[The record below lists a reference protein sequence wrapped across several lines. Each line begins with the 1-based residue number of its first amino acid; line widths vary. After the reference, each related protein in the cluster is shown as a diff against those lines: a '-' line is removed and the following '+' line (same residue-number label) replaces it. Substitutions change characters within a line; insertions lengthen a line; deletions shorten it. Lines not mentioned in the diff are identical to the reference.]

1 MKKLIIFFFL
11 ANQVAWSQD
20 FSFKRVELD
29 GGNVNV
35 YYDLL
40 DSVAGRG
47 YTIKLFSSRDNYVSP
62 LEKVVGDAGLEVKP
76 GGNKKITWAAKEELG
91 ANFEGEVGIEVRGR
105 AYIPFVRLNGQYNS
119 LKRLTPYNM
128 TWSGGTQQNILN
140 FDLYRKGKKVTTF
153 PNIANVGHHKFTLPS
168 NVKPGKGYSFKIT
181 DTKNQDQI
189 VNTAPFK
196 VKRKIPLLLKV
207 LPMLAVGTLVANLL
221 GKSSGAS
228 PSIPEAPGH
237 P

>member
-1 MKKLIIFFFL
+1 MKYLFIFFFL
-11 ANQVAWSQD
+11 MTEVALSQE
-20 FSFKRVELD
+20 FSIQRVELD
-29 GGNVNV
+29 GENVNI

-40 DSVAGRG
+40 DSVSGRA
-47 YTIKLFSSRDNYVSP
+47 YTVKLFSSRDNFVSP
-62 LEKVVGDAGLEVKP
+62 LVKVRGDEGLEVKP
-76 GGNKKITWAAKEELG
+76 GGNRKITWNAKEELSPD
-91 ANFEGEVGIEVRGR
+91 FQGEVGIEVRGR
-105 AYIPFVRLNGQYNS
+105 VYIPFVRLSEQYTS
-119 LKRLTPYNM
+119 VKRLTPYDV
-128 TWSGGTQQNILN
+128 TWSGGTAQNILN
-140 FDLYRKGKKVTTF
+140 FDLYRNGKKVATF

-168 NVKPGKGYSFKIT
+168 NIKPGKGYSFKIT

-207 LPMLAVGTLVANLL
+207 LPMVAVCTLAANLL
-221 GKSSGAS
+221 GRAPST